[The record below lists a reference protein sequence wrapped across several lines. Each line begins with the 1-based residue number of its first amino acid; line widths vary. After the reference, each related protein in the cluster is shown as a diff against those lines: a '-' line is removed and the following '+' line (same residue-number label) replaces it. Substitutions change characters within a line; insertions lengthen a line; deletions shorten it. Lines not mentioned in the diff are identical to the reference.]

1 MAVFKPHHTM
11 TIIHLLK
18 NAMETGVDLSR
29 EEVPQGEKMFLQHA
43 NILVPWLW
51 RASQHGVQS
60 EFAQSAVNLLKIFA
74 NSDVFVATFPLR
86 RNW

>member
-18 NAMETGVDLSR
+18 NAMETEVDLSR
-29 EEVPQGEKMFLQHA
+29 EEVPQGEKIFLQHA

-51 RASQHGVQS
+51 RASQYGVQS
-60 EFAQSAVNLLKIFA
+60 DFAQSAVNL
-74 NSDVFVATFPLR
+74 
-86 RNW
+86 